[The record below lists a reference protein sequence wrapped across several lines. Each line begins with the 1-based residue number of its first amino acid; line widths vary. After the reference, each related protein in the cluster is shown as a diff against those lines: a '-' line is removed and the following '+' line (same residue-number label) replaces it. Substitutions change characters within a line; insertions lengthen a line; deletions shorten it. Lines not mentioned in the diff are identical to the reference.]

1 MLAHVF
7 KVVVDPYAG
16 KIGVFR
22 VHQGT
27 VKKDQQLFVG
37 DGKKPFKV
45 AHLYRLQGPKRS
57 R

>member
-7 KVVVDPYAG
+7 KVVVDPYMG

-27 VKKDQQLFVG
+27 VKKGSAAFVG

-45 AHLYRLQGPKRS
+45 AHLYRLQGPRRS
-57 R
+57 V